1 MEDRLKQYLKSYLLL
16 GGIAGFIIIVDQIT
30 KLLVRQYLPLNGL
43 WMPAGLEWLIP
54 YARFYFTQNTGA
66 SFGMLKGFGP
76 VFSVLALAVSA
87 GIIYY
92 FPRIPAEDWTL
103 RIALS
108 MQLAGALGNVI
119 DRLLLGYVTDF
130 ISVGTFAIFNI
141 ADSSITVGVAVLL
154 LGVWL
159 QERKKKASQISTE
172 PPALP
177 AEVVQTPPDEAKE

>member
-1 MEDRLKQYLKSYLLL
+1 VKQYLKSYLLL
-16 GGIAGFIIIVDQIT
+16 GGIAGFIILVDQIT
-30 KLLVRQYLPLNGL
+30 KLLVRQYLPLEIM
-43 WMPAGLEWLIP
+43 WMPDGLQWLQP

-66 SFGMLKGFGP
+66 SFGMLKGFGSI
-76 VFSVLALAVSA
+76 FSILALVVSA

-92 FPRIPAEDWTL
+92 FPRVPASDWTL

-119 DRLLLGYVTDF
+119 DRLLFGYVTDF
-130 ISVGTFAIFNI
+130 ISVGTFAIFNV

-159 QERKKKASQISTE
+159 QERKKPNQAPAE

-177 AEVVQTPPDEAKE
+177 AEPLETPPDEAKE

>member
-1 MEDRLKQYLKSYLLL
+1 MKQYLKSYLLL
-16 GGIAGFIIIVDQIT
+16 GGLAGFIILVDQLT
-30 KLLVRQYLPLNGL
+30 KLWVRQNLPLNEL
-43 WMPAGLEWLIP
+43 WMPAGLEWLLP

-66 SFGMLKGFGP
+66 SFGMLKGFGA
-76 VFSVLALAVSA
+76 VFTVLALVVSG

-92 FPRIPAEDWTL
+92 FPRIPSEDWIM
-103 RIALS
+103 RIALG

-119 DRLLLGYVTDF
+119 DRLTLGYVTDF
-130 ISVGTFAIFNI
+130 ISVGTFAIFNV

-159 QERKKKASQISTE
+159 QERKKSPAPKE

-177 AEVVQTPPDEAKE
+177 PEAVETPPEEAKE

>member
-1 MEDRLKQYLKSYLLL
+1 LKRYLKSYLLL
-16 GGIAGFIIIVDQIT
+16 GAIAGFIILVDQIT
-30 KLLVRQYLPLNGL
+30 KLWVRQNLPLNGL
-43 WMPAGLEWLIP
+43 WMPAGWEWLLP
-54 YARFYFTQNTGA
+54 YARFYFTENTGA
-66 SFGMLKGFGP
+66 SFGMLKGFGSI
-76 VFSVLALAVSA
+76 FTVLALAVSA

-159 QERKKKASQISTE
+159 QERKKASKAIVLPTE
-172 PPALP
+172 P
-177 AEVVQTPPDEAKE
+177 AETPPDEAKE